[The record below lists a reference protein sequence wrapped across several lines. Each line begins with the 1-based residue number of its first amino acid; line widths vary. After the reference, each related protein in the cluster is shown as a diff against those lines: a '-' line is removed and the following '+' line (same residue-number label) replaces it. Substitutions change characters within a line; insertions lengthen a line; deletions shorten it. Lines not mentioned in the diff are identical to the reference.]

1 MMTEG
6 DTSTV
11 GELYLAVQEIL
22 RRAEREVQDKDLA
35 SKEEAQS
42 VALRQ
47 VRNLL
52 NYNKEIL
59 GERFL

>member
-52 NYNKEIL
+52 NFNKEIL